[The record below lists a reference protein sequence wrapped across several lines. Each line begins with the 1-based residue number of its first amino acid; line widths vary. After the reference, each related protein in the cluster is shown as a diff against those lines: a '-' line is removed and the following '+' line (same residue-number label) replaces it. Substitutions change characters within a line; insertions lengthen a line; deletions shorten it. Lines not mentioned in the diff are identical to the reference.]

1 MKDGSLPFAAMLS
14 SLNGTEVNSVFP
26 YMFYISKN
34 TVRVVA
40 IVWERR

>member
-14 SLNGTEVNSVFP
+14 SLNRTEVNSVFP

-40 IVWERR
+40 IVWEHR